1 MTRALVLGGGGP
13 VGIAWETGLIA
24 GLADSGVAIH
34 HADFILGTSA
44 GSVVGSQLALGRL
57 PEALLRN
64 EFAAA
69 AVAREAQ
76 ASRGGKAPDLTPLMA
91 IFARRP
97 PGQPMPQDLMLELGA
112 FSLNAETAS
121 EEVFISG
128 FGVLAE
134 LEHPWPEKYACT
146 AIDTATGEFLLWNK
160 DTAAPLRLAVPSSC
174 SVPGVFPPI
183 TIDGRRYMD
192 GGMRS
197 GTNADMAKGHGKVVI
212 IAVAPPMM
220 RPMMQPVFDREM
232 EVIREHGGEAVLIVP
247 DDASGDAFGMNLMDN
262 SNREAIARAGYA
274 QGQAEA
280 ERIGAFWG

>member
-1 MTRALVLGGGGP
+1 MSKALVLGGGGP

-24 GLADSGVAIH
+24 GMAEAGVALH

-44 GSVVGSQLALGRL
+44 GSVVGSQLALGRQ
-57 PEALLRN
+57 PDALLHA

-69 AVAREAQ
+69 EAAKEAQ
-76 ASRGGKAPDLTPLMA
+76 ASRGGKAPDLTGLMG
-91 IFARRP
+91 IMARRP
-97 PGQPMPQDLMLELGA
+97 PGQPMPADLMLELGTYA
-112 FSLNAETAS
+112 LNARTQS

-128 FGVLAE
+128 FGALAQ

-174 SVPGVFPPI
+174 SVPGIFPPI
-183 TIDGRRYMD
+183 TIEGRRYMD

-197 GTNADMAKGHGKVVI
+197 GTNADMAREYGKVVI
-212 IAVAPPMM
+212 IAVMPPAFAPMM
-220 RPMMQPVFDREM
+220 MPGLEREM
-232 EVIREHGGEAVLIVP
+232 AVIADHGGEAALLVP
-247 DDASGDAFGMNLMDN
+247 DAACGEAFGLNLMDS
-262 SNREAIARAGYA
+262 SNREAIARAGFA
-274 QGQAEA
+274 QGQADA